1 MQARKAHHSN
11 ETKANLVSR
20 LKKIEGQVR
29 GVAGMIE
36 KDIYCDDILN
46 QFSSIQAALNS
57 VRRQLLEAH
66 IKSCVVE
73 QIQEGK
79 HQVVDELMVTI
90 GKMVK

>member
-1 MQARKAHHSN
+1 METRKAHHSY
-11 ETKANLVSR
+11 ETKENLISR

-36 KDIYCDDILN
+36 KDLYCDDILN
-46 QFSSIQAALNS
+46 QFSSIQAALSS
-57 VRRQLLEAH
+57 VRKQLLEAH

-73 QIQEGK
+73 QIRKGK
-79 HQVVDELMVTI
+79 PQIVDELMVTI